1 VLDVLYNLT
10 IELTTRADNLMIE
23 LTFQDF
29 YLNIVPS
36 SSTFLHIVTL
46 NPCDMTHSYAWHD
59 LCVCATWRILPRHQS
74 SSWVIITFEPMIMTL
89 LNIWL
94 CVTCH
99 DSIHVC
105 DVSQF
110 QIAPALSL
118 HTQSDILKRR
128 TTWQDLMLAHMLT
141 CKHRY
146 SMRLLCAWDALNT
159 SPHSMQLLCHSII
172 QYAITYANITWF
184 DAAIRFCEHMTYQY
198 ITIFDAATMSPFNMP
213 TFNMPISRDSMQ
225 LFDSVN
231 IWHITWWHITIFD
244 APTIYLYFT
253 FLYHHILFQRP
264 ISRHSIRY
272 TYGVATVSSV
282 DSIIGL
288 CCRISSLL

>member
-1 VLDVLYNLT
+1 MRDMTYVYVRHDVFFHV
-10 IELTTRADNLMIE
+10 ISHHHE
-23 LTFQDF
+23 
-29 YLNIVPS
+29 S
-36 SSTFLHIVTL
+36 SSRLNPWSWRFWISDCVWHVTILFMYVTSHNFRLPQLCPCTHNEIFKSVTL
-46 NPCDMTHSYAWHD
+46 RD
-59 LCVCATWRILPRHQS
+59 RIWCWCICS
-74 SSWVIITFEPMIMTL
+74 
-89 LNIWL
+89 
-94 CVTCH
+94 
-99 DSIHVC
+99 HV
-105 DVSQF
+105 STA
-110 QIAPALSL
+110 I
-118 HTQSDILKRR
+118 
-128 TTWQDLMLAHMLT
+128 
-141 CKHRY
+141 
-146 SMRLLCAWDALNT
+146 LCAFYAHEMLWMYHHIRCSYYVT
-159 SPHSMQLLCHSII
+159 I
-172 QYAITYANITWF
+172 QYAITYADITWF
-184 DAAIRFCEHMTYQY
+184 DAAIRFCEYMTYQY

>member
-1 VLDVLYNLT
+1 MLDVLYNLT

-118 HTQSDILKRR
+118 HTQWDIQKRH
-128 TTWQDLMLAHMLT
+128 TTWQDLMLVHMLT

-146 SMRLLCAWDALNT
+146 SMRLLCAWDALNI
-159 SPHSMQLLCHSII
+159 SPYSMQLLCHHSICQHSI
-172 QYAITYANITWF
+172 CQYHVIRCSYSILWTYDISPDDTSPYSMHLPY
-184 DAAIRFCEHMTYQY
+184 ISISHSY
-198 ITIFDAATMSPFNMP
+198 ITIF
-213 TFNMPISRDSMQ
+213 
-225 LFDSVN
+225 
-231 IWHITWWHITIFD
+231 
-244 APTIYLYFT
+244 YFRG
-253 FLYHHILFQRP
+253 LYHD
-264 ISRHSIRY
+264 IRY
-272 TYGVATVSSV
+272 DTPMGWPRSVA
-282 DSIIGL
+282 SIQL
-288 CCRISSLL
+288 